1 MKCPNCG
8 NENRDDAFFCGS
20 CYKKL
25 VYSQDVSSALKGKDK
40 KIDDKGSDNQKKGGS
55 SSSGKMIL
63 IAAALVIIISAI
75 IVAAI
80 FFFKKKNDADDS
92 ENASY
97 SKKDKTSTSKS
108 INDDKEIAT
117 ETSNAVIDLYD
128 LRGLDVYEVVGK
140 LGISNVEIK
149 ISGSKAS
156 FDNGTI
162 YGNGY
167 KDSKGQYILNK
178 IGFKAKTD
186 YICCGVSYGMTVDEA
201 LTAIKSYCTDNVD
214 LMNDLYN
221 SEYWI
226 DTFTQ
231 TGDLLGVYAKDKNSK
246 VEKALI
252 IFRNADFNESD
263 LTPEQCMIAVKN
275 NYYGGKNNWKDVD
288 SDKGEYWT
296 VEHIEQMSCTI
307 RHSLDRETINRY
319 KVNMRSGETT
329 VTVEKLGSG
338 EGEKEDTSIGGFN
351 ARDFLK

>member
-63 IAAALVIIISAI
+63 IAAALVIVISAI

-275 NYYGGKNNWKDVD
+275 NYYG
-288 SDKGEYWT
+288 
-296 VEHIEQMSCTI
+296 
-307 RHSLDRETINRY
+307 
-319 KVNMRSGETT
+319 
-329 VTVEKLGSG
+329 
-338 EGEKEDTSIGGFN
+338 
-351 ARDFLK
+351 